1 MKNNIA
7 ILAFLA
13 IGAIFSGLILF
24 LGKTYISVI
33 YGLSLGVF
41 ITVLSFIAYFLYK
54 KSEFSKN
61 EDYLENTVSVIES
74 IIPEVPRK
82 TISSVVKAYFY
93 RHLLNIFV
101 LIALFIAGLFA
112 SILLIKQ
119 NDIMKKQ
126 THSMIKQ
133 NYIMKKQTNSMKDQN
148 YLICQQNNY
157 LAFNKR
163 FNMFPDPNEKI
174 YNFFN
179 IVSSELNREI
189 EYFADPL
196 SFSMNKKAILL
207 SMERSTYKHYLPQ
220 KELEKVLTL
229 KRKILLKYKTF
240 PPKGQVDILI
250 SLISEYRHALGD
262 LDDAI
267 TIEEEK
273 LRQKSINEKMNFTK
287 NYEKNCTKYTDE

>member
-1 MKNNIA
+1 MKNNMA

-41 ITVLSFIAYFLYK
+41 ITVLSVIAYFLYK

-61 EDYLENTVSVIES
+61 EDYLENTVSMIES

-119 NDIMKKQ
+119 ND
-126 THSMIKQ
+126 
-133 NYIMKKQTNSMKDQN
+133 IMKKQTNSMKDQN

-189 EYFADPL
+189 EYFADPF

-207 SMERSTYKHYLPQ
+207 SMERSTYKRYLPQ

-229 KRKILLKYKTF
+229 KRKILIKYKTF
-240 PPKGQVDILI
+240 PPKGQVDIFIFIILK
-250 SLISEYRHALGD
+250 YRQALGD

-267 TIEEEK
+267 AIKQEK
-273 LRQKSINEKMNFTK
+273 LRQKSINEKINFTK
-287 NYEKNCTKYTDE
+287 SYENNCTKYTH

>member
-1 MKNNIA
+1 MKNNMA

-41 ITVLSFIAYFLYK
+41 ITVLSVIAYFLYK

-61 EDYLENTVSVIES
+61 EDYLENTVSMIES

-119 NDIMKKQ
+119 ND
-126 THSMIKQ
+126 
-133 NYIMKKQTNSMKDQN
+133 IMKKQTNSMKDQN

-220 KELEKVLTL
+220 KELEKVSTL

-250 SLISEYRHALGD
+250 SIISEYRHALGD

-267 TIEEEK
+267 AIKQEK

-287 NYEKNCTKYTDE
+287 SYENNCTKYTHK